1 MPAPSS
7 KFYGKIWVGFCL
19 NTGKLFFL
27 EVSFWSQQKEHRF
40 FSKTVLGIFKIAL
53 SLKDRHVFMW
63 QSVKILN
70 FFNGLT
76 LKQLFCKTK
85 TFFKKLGYCF
95 SFESTKFENA
105 SFPCKTG
112 ISEGNVNTNKMVTT
126 KWTYRKER
134 SFASNYFIII
144 IIIVFF
150 LEILFQQSW
159 FVVPT
164 TKMTI
169 FVLSVSAGVSF
180 DGAFPSWVS
189 LIASVYFSIC
199 FIYLFK
205 YTSGGRSF
213 LPESTLPGEGYS

>member
-1 MPAPSS
+1 M
-7 KFYGKIWVGFCL
+7 
-19 NTGKLFFL
+19 FL
-27 EVSFWSQQKEHRF
+27 CDN
-40 FSKTVLGIFKIAL
+40 L
-53 SLKDRHVFMW
+53 
-63 QSVKILN
+63 KILN

-144 IIIVFF
+144 IIIIFF

-159 FVVPT
+159 FLVPT

-169 FVLSVSAGVSF
+169 FVLFVSAGVLF
-180 DGAFPSWVS
+180 DGAFSSWVS

-199 FIYLFK
+199 FIYLNILLVVGVSYQRVPCLAK
-205 YTSGGRSF
+205 AIPKLRRPILSGRMFVS
-213 LPESTLPGEGYS
+213 LEVTEEITRAKNPCL

>member
-1 MPAPSS
+1 M
-7 KFYGKIWVGFCL
+7 
-19 NTGKLFFL
+19 FL
-27 EVSFWSQQKEHRF
+27 CDN
-40 FSKTVLGIFKIAL
+40 L
-53 SLKDRHVFMW
+53 
-63 QSVKILN
+63 KILN

-144 IIIVFF
+144 IIIFF

-169 FVLSVSAGVSF
+169 FVLFVSAGVSF
-180 DGAFPSWVS
+180 DGAFSSWVS

-199 FIYLFK
+199 FIYLNILLVVGVSYQRVPCLAK
-205 YTSGGRSF
+205 AIPKLRRPILSGRMFVS
-213 LPESTLPGEGYS
+213 LEVTEEITRAKNPCL

>member
-1 MPAPSS
+1 M
-7 KFYGKIWVGFCL
+7 
-19 NTGKLFFL
+19 FL
-27 EVSFWSQQKEHRF
+27 CDN
-40 FSKTVLGIFKIAL
+40 L
-53 SLKDRHVFMW
+53 
-63 QSVKILN
+63 KILN

-85 TFFKKLGYCF
+85 TFFKKLEYCF

-144 IIIVFF
+144 IIIIFF

-169 FVLSVSAGVSF
+169 FVLFVSAGVSF
-180 DGAFPSWVS
+180 DGAFSSWVS

-199 FIYLFK
+199 FIYLNILLVVGVSYQRVPCLAK
-205 YTSGGRSF
+205 AIPKLRRPILSGRMFVS
-213 LPESTLPGEGYS
+213 LEVTEEITRAKNPCQ

>member
-1 MPAPSS
+1 M
-7 KFYGKIWVGFCL
+7 
-19 NTGKLFFL
+19 FL
-27 EVSFWSQQKEHRF
+27 CD
-40 FSKTVLGIFKIAL
+40 
-53 SLKDRHVFMW
+53 SL
-63 QSVKILN
+63 KILN

-144 IIIVFF
+144 IIIIFF

-169 FVLSVSAGVSF
+169 FVLFVSAGVSF
-180 DGAFPSWVS
+180 DGAFSSWVS

>member
-1 MPAPSS
+1 M
-7 KFYGKIWVGFCL
+7 
-19 NTGKLFFL
+19 FL
-27 EVSFWSQQKEHRF
+27 CDN
-40 FSKTVLGIFKIAL
+40 L
-53 SLKDRHVFMW
+53 
-63 QSVKILN
+63 KILN

-144 IIIVFF
+144 IIIIFF

-169 FVLSVSAGVSF
+169 FVLFVSAGVSF
-180 DGAFPSWVS
+180 DGAFSSWVS

-199 FIYLFK
+199 FIYLNILLVVGVSYQRVPCLAK
-205 YTSGGRSF
+205 AIPKLRRPILSGRMFVS
-213 LPESTLPGEGYS
+213 LEVTEEITRAKNPCQ